1 MTKSIVDKK
10 EVLKDLI
17 EQELKPYVK
26 QIDLDAFYAESFLRK
41 LGESGLLS
49 SNGRTQKETLSEEL
63 LIVSETAKTCMTTAF
78 CLWCHLAALT
88 YVRKSEN
95 VLLQEALLTS
105 LENGKLLA
113 GTGLSN
119 PMKFYAGLENL
130 HLKAVKVDGGYRI
143 SGVLPSVSNLG
154 ETHGFGAI
162 AALNDSERVMCFIFC
177 NSEGLTLKEKSEYL
191 GLNGSATYACVFK
204 DVFVPTELVISEDAD
219 AFVEKI
225 KPTFIAYQIPLGFG
239 VVEASIQ
246 SIEKA
251 CNRQNGC
258 NQFLKI
264 QPTDL
269 EEAKAKFEQD
279 LDVLI
284 QSDDLDWKE
293 IAKVRLSTV
302 YLTLETVQA
311 AMLHNGSAAY
321 LKVSP
326 SARRLK
332 EAYFFANLTPTIK
345 HLEKMLDC

>member
-1 MTKSIVDKK
+1 MTKSVVDKK
-10 EVLKDLI
+10 ELLKDLI

-49 SNGRTQKETLSEEL
+49 SKGRTEKETLSEEL
-63 LIVSETAKTCMTTAF
+63 FIVSETAKTCMTTAF

-95 VLLQEALLTS
+95 AQLQERLLDS
-105 LENGKLLA
+105 LESGQLLA

-119 PMKFYAGLENL
+119 PMKFYAGLENI
-130 HLKAVKVDGGYRI
+130 HLKAEKVDGGYRI

-162 AALNDSERVMCFIFC
+162 AALNDSERVMCFVFC
-177 NSEGLTLKEKSEYL
+177 NSEGLSLKEKSEYL
-191 GLNGSATYACVFK
+191 GINGSATYACVFK
-204 DVFVPTELVISEDAD
+204 DVFVPTDLVISENAD
-219 AFVEKI
+219 PFVDKI
-225 KPTFIAYQIPLGFG
+225 KPTFIAYQIPLAFG
-239 VVEASIQ
+239 VVGASIE
-246 SIEKA
+246 SIEKT

-258 NQFLKI
+258 NQFLKV
-264 QPTDL
+264 QPVDL
-269 EEAKAKFEQD
+269 EDMKAKLEQN
-279 LDVLI
+279 LDTII

-293 IAKVRLSTV
+293 IARVKLSTA

-321 LKVSP
+321 LNVSP
-326 SARRLK
+326 SARRLR

-345 HLEKMLDC
+345 HLEKLLS

>member
-1 MTKSIVDKK
+1 MTKSVVDKK
-10 EVLKDLI
+10 VLLKDLI
-17 EQELKPYVK
+17 ECELKPYVK

-49 SNGRTQKETLSEEL
+49 STGRTEKETLSEEL
-63 LIVSETAKTCMTTAF
+63 FIVSETAKTCMTTAF

-95 VLLQEALLTS
+95 ALLKEGLLAS
-105 LENGKLLA
+105 LESGQLLA

-119 PMKFYAGLENL
+119 PMKFYAGLENIQ
-130 HLKAVKVDGGYRI
+130 LKAEKVDGGYSI

-154 ETHGFGAI
+154 VTHGFGAI

-177 NSEGLTLKEKSEYL
+177 NSEGLSMKGKSEYL
-191 GLNGSATYACVFK
+191 GINGSATYACVLK
-204 DVFVPTELVISEDAD
+204 DVFVPTEFVISDNAD

-225 KPTFIAYQIPLGFG
+225 KPIFMAYQIPLGFG
-239 VVEASIQ
+239 VIEASIQ
-246 SIEKA
+246 SIGKA

-258 NQFLKI
+258 NRFLKI
-264 QPTDL
+264 QPTEL
-269 EEAKAKFEQD
+269 EEMKGKFEQN
-279 LDVLI
+279 LDAII
-284 QSDDLDWKE
+284 QSDNLDWKE
-293 IAKVRLSTV
+293 IAKVRLSTA

-326 SARRLK
+326 TARRLK

-345 HLEKMLDC
+345 HLEKMLS